1 MYYVLLVWMLGFYY
15 SRKKPTLGYIC
26 AMMLPLFLMVA
37 FRGADVGS
45 DTSRY
50 LASYI
55 SIQQG
60 DSLSYTFDNFS
71 VEKGYITF
79 IWILRQIGLE
89 EHGLFF
95 SEAIIFISSI
105 VVFCKRNTRDVP
117 FMLVATSL
125 SLQEFALTGIRQTI
139 AISIFLVAYEFAVKR
154 KYIIYTAL
162 ILLASTFHT
171 SIWMVYPLAFLIN
184 RNFDKKSI
192 TIYLGILVFSF
203 TFMNS
208 IFSFVASSLEYDD
221 RYVLQSLNAGYYS
234 FFASLIFV
242 IMLFRTYKSESNNEL
257 FRPAAH
263 LTIMNCMFSAI
274 RFVNVMIMRVILYV
288 SCFPYLMIDMMND
301 HNPKKNTYKKI
312 ALVYLSAY
320 IIYRTLF
327 IEKFEFS
334 W

>member
-15 SRKKPTLGYIC
+15 SRKKPTSGYIC

-50 LASYI
+50 LASYL

-60 DSLSYTFDNFS
+60 DSLSYTLDNFS

-79 IWILRQIGLE
+79 IWLLRQIGLG

-95 SEAIIFISSI
+95 SEAIIFIGSI
-105 VVFCKRNTRDVP
+105 VVFCKRNANDVP

-154 KYIIYTAL
+154 QYIIYTAF

-171 SIWMVYPLAFLIN
+171 SIWMVYPVVFLIN
-184 RNFDKKSI
+184 RKFDKKSLI
-192 TIYLGILVFSF
+192 IYMGILVFAF
-203 TFMNS
+203 LFMNR

-234 FFASLIFV
+234 FFASLVFAV
-242 IMLFRTYKSESNNEL
+242 MLIRAYKAESNNIQ

-263 LTIMNCMFSAI
+263 LTILNCMFIAI
-274 RFVNVMIMRVILYV
+274 RFVNVMISRVVLYV
-288 SCFPYLMIDMMND
+288 SFFPYLMIDMMND
-301 HNPKKNTYKKI
+301 QNPKKHTYKKV

-327 IEKFEFS
+327 IENFEFS

>member
-1 MYYVLLVWMLGFYY
+1 MYYVLLIWMLGFYY
-15 SRKKPTLGYIC
+15 SKKKPTNGYIF

-37 FRGADVGS
+37 FRSADVGS

-50 LASYI
+50 LASYL
-55 SIQQG
+55 SVRQG
-60 DSLSYTFDNFS
+60 DTLADTLDRFG
-71 VEKGYITF
+71 VERGYIIF
-79 IWILRQIGLE
+79 IWFLRQIGLG

-95 SEAIIFISSI
+95 SEAIIFVSSI
-105 VVFCKRNTRDVP
+105 IVFCKRNTKDVP

-139 AISIFLVAYEFAVKR
+139 AISIFLIAYEFAVKR

-184 RNFDKKSI
+184 RSFDMKSI
-192 TIYLGILVFSF
+192 TIYLAILVFAF

-242 IMLFRTYKSESNNEL
+242 VMLINSYRAESDNEQ

-301 HNPKKNTYKKI
+301 YNPKKNTYKKI